1 MYLLR
6 IATTAFSKAAA
17 RSVIIMTFVSVVV
30 LVSSF
35 QVRHQV
41 KSNDATQ
48 KPSFAVSKKVLEREE
63 TTLSCPQVTVVN
75 GRRDFLTHSFISALG
90 IATLSYCDNTNKD
103 EIANADG
110 VILLDSSSTSKKEND
125 EDTDAKKLKLE
136 DILDKATKRAISGG
150 RAGASAAVVQVLAL
164 MWLRTTM
171 NYQYRYGGSFQEAL
185 SKLYNEGGI
194 SRLYQGLP
202 FALVQG
208 PLTRFG
214 DTAANVGM
222 LALLSEY
229 SSVPIIVK
237 TAAGSIAAGMWRIVL
252 MPIDTSKTAM
262 QVEGAQGLQNLAA
275 LVVDKKSPSPLYQ
288 GAIAA
293 AAATAV
299 GHFPWFLTFNFLN
312 NAIPSVD
319 ASEHLLQS
327 LLRSAFLGVCS
338 SCVSDT
344 CSNSLRVIK
353 TTKQTA
359 ALSSSSS
366 NNNKTIE
373 GEITNTNDFSYKDAV
388 GLVLEKDGWSGLL
401 GRGLRTRLL
410 TNALQGAMFSVLWKY
425 FQSIGGS

>member
-1 MYLLR
+1 
-6 IATTAFSKAAA
+6 
-17 RSVIIMTFVSVVV
+17 
-30 LVSSF
+30 
-35 QVRHQV
+35 
-41 KSNDATQ
+41 
-48 KPSFAVSKKVLEREE
+48 
-63 TTLSCPQVTVVN
+63 
-75 GRRDFLTHSFISALG
+75 
-90 IATLSYCDNTNKD
+90 
-103 EIANADG
+103 
-110 VILLDSSSTSKKEND
+110 
-125 EDTDAKKLKLE
+125 
-136 DILDKATKRAISGG
+136 
-150 RAGASAAVVQVLAL
+150 

-237 TAAGSIAAGMWRIVL
+237 TVAGSIAAGMWRIVL

-366 NNNKTIE
+366 NNNNNRVRDGIRRRLYEDVLPIPTAKRHLKQE
-373 GEITNTNDFSYKDAV
+373 QEQWPLHPKVDGHHSRKGKDKHWEVQPAV
-388 GLVLEKDGWSGLL
+388 LL
-401 GRGLRTRLL
+401 L
-410 TNALQGAMFSVLWKY
+410 
-425 FQSIGGS
+425 

>member
-1 MYLLR
+1 MNLMMHLLV
-6 IATTAFSKAAA
+6 
-17 RSVIIMTFVSVVV
+17 RSVTIMTFVSIVV

-35 QVRHQV
+35 QVRHEV

-63 TTLSCPQVTVVN
+63 TTLSCPQVAVVN
-75 GRRDFLTHSFISALG
+75 GRRDFLTHSFISAMG
-90 IATLSYCDNTNKD
+90 IATLSYCDSTNND
-103 EIANADG
+103 DIANADG
-110 VILLDSSSTSKKEND
+110 AMLVDSSPTSKNEND
-125 EDTDAKKLKLE
+125 DGTDDAKKLKLQ
-136 DILDKATKRAISGG
+136 DILEKATKRAISGG
-150 RAGASAAVVQVLAL
+150 KAGASAAVVQVLAL

-194 SRLYQGLP
+194 ARLYQGLP

-237 TAAGSIAAGMWRIVL
+237 TAAGSVAAGMWRILL

-275 LVVDKKSPSPLYQ
+275 LVLDKKSPSPLYQ
-288 GAIAA
+288 GALAA

-299 GHFPWFLTFNFLN
+299 GHFPVRKIIL
-312 NAIPSVD
+312 
-319 ASEHLLQS
+319 
-327 LLRSAFLGVCS
+327 
-338 SCVSDT
+338 SD
-344 CSNSLRVIK
+344 CFM
-353 TTKQTA
+353 
-359 ALSSSSS
+359 
-366 NNNKTIE
+366 
-373 GEITNTNDFSYKDAV
+373 ITPYIVFIRTNC
-388 GLVLEKDGWSGLL
+388 
-401 GRGLRTRLL
+401 
-410 TNALQGAMFSVLWKY
+410 
-425 FQSIGGS
+425 I

>member
-1 MYLLR
+1 
-6 IATTAFSKAAA
+6 
-17 RSVIIMTFVSVVV
+17 
-30 LVSSF
+30 
-35 QVRHQV
+35 
-41 KSNDATQ
+41 
-48 KPSFAVSKKVLEREE
+48 
-63 TTLSCPQVTVVN
+63 
-75 GRRDFLTHSFISALG
+75 
-90 IATLSYCDNTNKD
+90 
-103 EIANADG
+103 
-110 VILLDSSSTSKKEND
+110 
-125 EDTDAKKLKLE
+125 
-136 DILDKATKRAISGG
+136 
-150 RAGASAAVVQVLAL
+150 VVQVLAL

-237 TAAGSIAAGMWRIVL
+237 TVAGSIAAGMWRIVL